1 MFEKLLYRRIPFLG
15 MVIVGMDKNL
25 TIPIFEV
32 KNYRHFH
39 LYTDEYNIFVLYH
52 QVMSIFGP
60 ALFIVANIN

>member
-1 MFEKLLYRRIPFLG
+1 
-15 MVIVGMDKNL
+15 MDKNL